1 MMARRRKVTGEEL
14 ELWRRVAARAERL
27 HPAPKPEGAVPPL
40 LRKSKPKPPPMA
52 EDPFRLEA
60 FHLGQTAPTQP
71 ARHDLQPGLA
81 DRIGSQ
87 PVQMDH
93 KAFTR
98 MKRGKLVPDAR
109 LDLHGMRLDRA
120 HPALTRFILTSHAAG
135 HRLVLVITGKGKR
148 SQDDGPIPTP
158 RGVLRHN
165 VPQWLGMPP
174 LSQIVLQVAQAHIT
188 HGGEGAYYVYLR
200 RSR

>member
-1 MMARRRKVTGEEL
+1 MARRRKVTGEEL

-27 HPAPKPEGAVPPL
+27 HPAPKLEAAAPL
-40 LRKSKPKPPPMA
+40 LHKPKSVPA
-52 EDPFRLEA
+52 VAVEEPFRFDA
-60 FHLGQTAPTQP
+60 FHLGQTAPGQP
-71 ARHDLQPGLA
+71 ARHDLKPGLA
-81 DRIGSQ
+81 DRIGGQ
-87 PVQMDH
+87 PVQMDY

-120 HPALTRFILTSHAAG
+120 HPALTRFILTAHAAG

-158 RGVLRHN
+158 RGVLKHN
-165 VPQWLGMPP
+165 VPQWLAMPP
-174 LSQIVLQVAQAHIT
+174 LSQVVLQVAQAHIS

>member
-1 MMARRRKVTGEEL
+1 MARRRKVTGEEL

-27 HPAPKPEGAVPPL
+27 HPAPKPEAAAPL
-40 LRKSKPKPPPMA
+40 LHKPKPVSA
-52 EDPFRLEA
+52 VAVEEPFRFDA
-60 FHLGQTAPTQP
+60 FHLGQTAPGQP
-71 ARHDLQPGLA
+71 ARHDLKPGLA
-81 DRIGSQ
+81 DRIGGQ
-87 PVQMDH
+87 PVQMDY

-120 HPALTRFILTSHAAG
+120 HPALTRFILTAHAAG

-158 RGVLRHN
+158 RGVLKHN
-165 VPQWLGMPP
+165 VPQWLAMPP
-174 LSQIVLQVAQAHIT
+174 LSQVVLQVAQAHIS